1 MLAAEAAKTAQ
12 KIHSTKAL
20 TPAQMRDGMEALE
33 ITEAKMAGLGLPNFG
48 PEFTV
53 SCENHGGNGLVAV
66 SQWDAAADSWSLIT
80 EYVQSDQDVLKPLIA
95 EDAAA
100 FAAESG
106 ITPGC

>member
-1 MLAAEAAKTAQ
+1 
-12 KIHSTKAL
+12 
-20 TPAQMRDGMEALE
+20 MRDGMEALE
-33 ITEAKMAGLGLPNFG
+33 ITEAKMTDLGLPGFG
-48 PEFTV
+48 PEFQV

-66 SQWDAAADSWSLIT
+66 AQWDAAADSWSLIT
-80 EYVQSDQDVLKPLIA
+80 DFVQSDQDVLGPLVA